1 MPLIRGRKVGDQGS
15 FRDRAAIAGVGSTRQ
30 GVHEV
35 DGFRLAVD
43 AFKDAL
49 EDGGIDKSE
58 IDGVLTAKQ
67 FDGTGIGSLEFSQL
81 VGISPR
87 VTGAL
92 DYGTGGF
99 TTQYAAFLVATGVC
113 EVVACVYGRN
123 PSAHI
128 GELSGAHVISDLY
141 GYTNAAAL
149 PAMGWTE
156 YMAKYGGTEETLGH
170 IAVTERENARRNP
183 KAAHRDP
190 LTLDDYLATPYLI
203 WPLRLLDIA
212 TITGGAVAVIVT
224 TLERARRGAKKA
236 VRFEAVGRQQ
246 TPRRLETDGYFLSH
260 PMSSVADQV
269 YGAAGLEAGDMD
281 VLAISDASTVAVVQT
296 LENYGFC
303 GEGEAGDFV
312 ASGAIDHGGS
322 IPVNPDGGQLSG
334 GYLVGWLHQVE
345 LVRQL
350 RGEAEE
356 RQVSGAE
363 VGQYCTTGG
372 NREHYLSTIYRID

>member
-1 MPLIRGRKVGDQGS
+1 MGSQESLRGV
-15 FRDRAAIAGVGSTRQ
+15 AIAGVGATRQ
-30 GVHEV
+30 GVHES
-35 DGFRLAVD
+35 DGYRLAVE

-49 EDGGIDKSE
+49 DDSGIEKSE

-67 FDGTGIGSLEFSQL
+67 FDGSGIGPLPFSQL
-81 VGISPR
+81 VGVTPR
-87 VTGAL
+87 VNGAL

-99 TTQYAAFLVATGVC
+99 TTQYAAFLVASGVC

-123 PSAHI
+123 PSTQI
-128 GELSGAHVISDLY
+128 GQLSGAMVIDDLY

-149 PAMGWTE
+149 PAMGWTQ
-156 YMAKYGGTEETLGH
+156 YVARYGGREETLGR
-170 IAVTERENARRNP
+170 IAVTERENAQRNP
-183 KAAHRDP
+183 NAAWRDP
-190 LTLDDYLATPYLI
+190 LTLDEYLATPYLI

-212 TITGGAVAVIVT
+212 TVTGGAVAVIVT

-236 VRFEAVGRQQ
+236 IRFEAVGRQQ
-246 TPRRLETDGYFLSH
+246 TPRRLEIDGYFLSH
-260 PMSSVADQV
+260 PMRSAADQV
-269 YGAAGLEAGDMD
+269 YDAAGLKPADID

-312 ASGAIDHGGS
+312 ASGAIARGGS
-322 IPVNPDGGQLSG
+322 TPVNPDGGQLSG

-350 RGEAEE
+350 RGEAGE
-356 RQVSGAE
+356 RQVPGAE